1 MHVVTENNRSVGQ
14 IAAELKND
22 AIDFVSTRVQM
33 LTQEMQEK
41 LSIWK
46 AALPVLAIAA
56 VMGVTAFLTL
66 TFALV
71 SFLAGIFQ
79 PSPWAWV
86 FGAAIVTVVYFIAAV
101 GLFVLGRR
109 ELTRAGLVPTRTLR
123 VLKEDQVWIQNEAR
137 SQP

>member
-1 MHVVTENNRSVGQ
+1 MQIVSENHRSVGQ

-86 FGAAIVTVVYFIAAV
+86 FGAAIVTMVYFIGAV
-101 GLFVLGRR
+101 GLFALGKR
-109 ELTRAGLVPTRTLR
+109 ELAQAGIVPTRTLR
-123 VLKEDQVWIQNEAR
+123 VLKEDQIWIQNEAR

>member
-1 MHVVTENNRSVGQ
+1 MQIANENNRSVGH

-46 AALPVLAIAA
+46 VALPILAIAA

-109 ELTRAGLVPTRTLR
+109 ELMQAGLVPTRTLR
-123 VLKEDQVWIQNEAR
+123 VLKEDQIWIQNEAR
-137 SQP
+137 SQV

>member
-1 MHVVTENNRSVGQ
+1 MQVVSENNRSVGQ

-22 AIDFVSTRVQM
+22 AIDFVSTRLQM
-33 LTQEMQEK
+33 LTQEMEEK

-46 AALPVLAIAA
+46 RALPILAIAA

-86 FGAAIVTVVYFIAAV
+86 FGAAIVTAAYFIGAV

-109 ELTRAGLVPTRTLR
+109 ELTQAGLVPTRTLR
-123 VLKEDQVWIQNEAR
+123 VLKEDQIWIQNEAR
-137 SQP
+137 SQV

>member
-1 MHVVTENNRSVGQ
+1 MQVVSEKNRSVGQ

-22 AIDFVSTRVQM
+22 AMDFVSTRLQM
-33 LTQEMQEK
+33 LTQEMEEK

-46 AALPVLAIAA
+46 SALPILAIAA

-71 SFLAGIFQ
+71 SLLAGIFQ
-79 PSPWAWV
+79 PSQWAWV
-86 FGAAIVTVVYFIAAV
+86 FGAAIVTAAYFIGAV

-109 ELTRAGLVPTRTLR
+109 ELTQAGLVPTRTLR
-123 VLKEDQVWIQNEAR
+123 VLKEDQIWIQNEAR
-137 SQP
+137 SQV